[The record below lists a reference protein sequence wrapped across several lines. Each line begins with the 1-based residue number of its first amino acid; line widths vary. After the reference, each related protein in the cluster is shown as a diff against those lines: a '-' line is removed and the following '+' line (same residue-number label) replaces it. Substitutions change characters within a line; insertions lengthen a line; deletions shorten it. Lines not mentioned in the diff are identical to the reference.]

1 MRRLRITNAKL
12 VTMASNNAAHTI
24 KTLPVVTENTAPTP
38 AAPTKRLELLI
49 RVGATGSSG
58 LVRVRGHVKSMQ
70 AIVIGEKLLKAPR
83 VYPRLT

>member
-1 MRRLRITNAKL
+1 VEEDEDSEDGKDD
-12 VTMASNNAAHTI
+12 MA
-24 KTLPVVTENTAPTP
+24 PVAGGAPV
-38 AAPTKRLELLI
+38 APTKRLELLI